1 VIYLKAL
8 VLFLLTASVGMADEL
23 LDQIQARLT
32 RAAITRGAFEQ
43 TKQLKVLRKPLVS
56 NGTFIYDK
64 SRGIAWKTLSPVPS
78 LLLISDTRLWTAQ
91 GEQPVPAAFGKVF
104 QAMLGADLAQ
114 LAAAFEITGA
124 ARKTS
129 WQVSLV
135 PRDEMLKKV
144 ISRMQ
149 LSGDHELRLL
159 EIFETNGNS
168 STLRFQNISH
178 PDRLAVGEEADFA
191 HLSP

>member
-1 VIYLKAL
+1 
-8 VLFLLTASVGMADEL
+8 MADEL

-32 RAAITRGAFEQ
+32 KAAITRGAFEQ
-43 TKQLKVLRKPLVS
+43 TKQLKVLRKPLIS

-114 LAAAFEITGA
+114 LAETFEIAGA

-129 WQVSLV
+129 WRVSLV
-135 PRDEMLKKV
+135 PKDEMLKKV

-168 STLRFQNISH
+168 STLHFQNISH
-178 PDRLAVGEEADFA
+178 PDRLTAGEEADFA

>member
-8 VLFLLTASVGMADEL
+8 VLFLLATSVGMADEL

-32 RAAITRGAFEQ
+32 KAAITRGAFEQ
-43 TKQLKVLRKPLVS
+43 TKQLKVLRKPLIS

-104 QAMLGADLAQ
+104 QAMLGADLPQ
-114 LAAAFEITGA
+114 LAEAFEITGA

-135 PRDEMLKKV
+135 PKDEMLKKV
-144 ISRMQ
+144 ISRMR

-178 PDRLAVGEEADFA
+178 PDLLTAGEEADFA

>member
-1 VIYLKAL
+1 MIYLKAL
-8 VLFLLTASVGMADEL
+8 VLFLLTANVCMADEL
-23 LDQIQARLT
+23 LDQIHDRLT
-32 RAAITRGAFEQ
+32 KASITRGAFEQ
-43 TKQLKVLRKPLVS
+43 TKQLKVLRKPLIS

-78 LLLISDTRLWTAQ
+78 LLLISDTRLWTEQ

-104 QAMLGADLAQ
+104 QAMLGADLSQ
-114 LAAAFEITGA
+114 LATAFDITGTV
-124 ARKTS
+124 RKIA

-135 PRDEMLKKV
+135 PKDEMMKKV

-149 LSGDHELRLL
+149 LSGDHELRML
-159 EIFETNGNS
+159 EIFESNGNS
-168 STLRFQNISH
+168 STLHFQNIIH
-178 PDRLAVGEEADFA
+178 PDRLTAGEEADFA

>member
-8 VLFLLTASVGMADEL
+8 MLFLLTANACMADEL
-23 LDQIQARLT
+23 LDQIHARLT
-32 RAAITRGAFEQ
+32 KAAITRGAFEQ
-43 TKQLKVLRKPLVS
+43 TKQLKVLRKPLIS
-56 NGTFIYDK
+56 TGTFIYDK
-64 SRGIAWKTLSPVPS
+64 NRGVAWKTLSPVPS

-91 GEQPVPAAFGKVF
+91 GEQPVPAVFGKVF

-114 LAAAFEITGA
+114 LATAFDITGS

-129 WQVSLV
+129 WKVSLV
-135 PRDEMLKKV
+135 PKDEMLKKV

-149 LSGDHELRLL
+149 LSGDQELRVL

-168 STLRFQNISH
+168 SMLHFQNISH
-178 PDRLAVGEEADFA
+178 PDRLTAGEEADFA